1 MTQLNDR
8 FSTSLTILM
17 VSCLE
22 CASTSKQ
29 SGTGEYFDDTVIT
42 TKAKAAIFNEPTL
55 ESAEVN
61 V

>member
-29 SGTGEYFDDTVIT
+29 SGTGEYFDDTAIT
-42 TKAKAAIFNEPTL
+42 TNH
-55 ESAEVN
+55 
-61 V
+61 